1 MSGPH
6 DRFVRYTLGHP
17 ERAAAEL
24 RAALP
29 AELVAQ
35 VDWSTLRREPSN
47 VVDAQLRETQSDLLF
62 SAQLTGGQPVLIFVL
77 IEHQST
83 VDRWMA
89 LRMLKY
95 VVRQW
100 EAWHQQH
107 PERPLPVIVPLV
119 LYHGPEGRWTAP
131 LRVEELVEM
140 PEGQEARGGVPHFGY
155 HLDDLTAA
163 RAKVLLSRT
172 GPALVKLLWVGL
184 RYGNT
189 PELARQLK
197 GLAMLFAQVQADPG
211 GAEELRMV
219 VQYLLWVGDRAVRKV
234 LEDVLDSVV
243 GQQHTEEL
251 MQTVGQKLFAQGEA
265 KGEAKGQAKYVLR
278 TLVRRGIPVDAKTR
292 RRIMSCKDTRLL
304 DQWFD
309 RAWTASSVAEVLGE
323 ASE

>member
-6 DRFVRYTLGHP
+6 DRFVRYTLGPP

-29 AELVAQ
+29 ARLAAL

-62 SAQLTGGQPVLIFVL
+62 SAQLTSGPPVLIFVL

-107 PERPLPVIVPLV
+107 PDRPLPVIVPLV
-119 LYHGPEGRWTAP
+119 LYHGPEGPWTAP
-131 LRVEELVEM
+131 MRVEALVDL
-140 PEGQEARGGVPHFGY
+140 PEEHEARQEVPHFGY
-155 HLDDLTAA
+155 HLDDLTTK
-163 RAKVLLSRT
+163 RAQVLLRRD
-172 GPALVKLLWVGL
+172 GPALVKLLWVAL
-184 RYGNT
+184 RYGKT

-197 GLAMLFAQVQADPG
+197 RLDLLFAQIRAAPEGAD
-211 GAEELRMV
+211 ELRVV
-219 VQYLLWVGDRAVRKV
+219 VQYLFWVGDRAARQALK
-234 LEDVLDSVV
+234 DVLNSSV
-243 GQQHTEEL
+243 GPQHTEEL
-251 MQTVGQKLFAQGEA
+251 MQTVGEKLFAQGEA
-265 KGEAKGQAKYVLR
+265 TGQAKYLLR
-278 TLVRRGIPVDAKTR
+278 TLDRRGISVDAKTR
-292 RRIMSCKDTRLL
+292 RRILACQDTRLL

-309 RAWTASSVAEVLGE
+309 RAWTASTLAEVLGE